1 MASTP
6 PDVTEDPPVT
16 REGILARGRRNV
28 LALLL
33 QKLTTPVVSFAIT
46 VLLARGLSRQE
57 YGAYGLLQGM
67 LPYFALAT
75 GLGLAYGFMRFI
87 PDYHDTDRD
96 GLVRRFVRI
105 GILSRL
111 LACLVAFGLAL
122 LFSGPLLGLFGVAGY
137 ETAFKIFALSSIFM
151 LEATL
156 ASQALN
162 GLFLTIYAVIGQI
175 AYTSSKRRFC
185 WDSSRCTCLTLDAAL
200 WVEVASAGT
209 LLTIVLVAYRVRWER
224 TAKRSASL
232 VGQRVRLVRFCSW
245 NALNDVG
252 ATVFGLATD
261 FLIIGHFLGA
271 VALAPYYLASQ
282 IFALVGKTNVV
293 FLFQPV
299 VGPMFFAQYA
309 RDRDRLNETYQ
320 LVVKLS
326 LFGIIPIIAVYPFLG
341 RQVIEMIGGGSL
353 SFRLRP
359 RCSADCGHP
368 GQRVGVP
375 DGPGPAVH

>member
-6 PDVTEDPPVT
+6 HSNNEHPPAV

-33 QKLTTPVVSFAIT
+33 QKLTTPVLSFGIT
-46 VLLARGLSRQE
+46 VLLARGLSRHQ

-75 GLGLAYGFMRFI
+75 GLGLAYGFLRFI

-122 LFSGPLLGLFGVAGY
+122 LFSGPLLALFGVAGY
-137 ETAFKIFALSSIFM
+137 ETAFKIFALSSILM
-151 LEATL
+151 LEAIL

-175 AYTSSKRRFC
+175 VYTALKAALLLALVSLHR
-185 WDSSRCTCLTLDAAL
+185 LTLDAAL

-209 LLTIVLVAYRVRWER
+209 LLSVVLIAYRLRWER
-224 TAKRSASL
+224 TA
-232 VGQRVRLVRFCSW
+232 
-245 NALNDVG
+245 
-252 ATVFGLATD
+252 
-261 FLIIGHFLGA
+261 
-271 VALAPYYLASQ
+271 
-282 IFALVGKTNVV
+282 
-293 FLFQPV
+293 
-299 VGPMFFAQYA
+299 
-309 RDRDRLNETYQ
+309 RDRPP
-320 LVVKLS
+320 S
-326 LFGIIPIIAVYPFLG
+326 LGSGSAWCASAVG
-341 RQVIEMIGGGSL
+341 TR
-353 SFRLRP
+353 
-359 RCSADCGHP
+359 
-368 GQRVGVP
+368 
-375 DGPGPAVH
+375 